1 MKIRAQRQAETRRR
15 IVEAAAQL
23 HRTLGPQRTTVSDIA
38 RLAGVE
44 RPTVMRHFPDR
55 ISLVMACLVPG
66 MEQDPPPDPV
76 AWTQID
82 DPEARLARALTEMY
96 THYRRNRIRLSSMAD
111 ETNVEFAPLR
121 EAGRPRRARVHSVLA
136 EGWTVP
142 ETGRGRLLFA
152 IAHAFSFWA
161 WVSLAD
167 LGLADEESA
176 ALMVDMV
183 RGVVTALQTEV
194 RTRIGP
200 DSKSG

>member
-1 MKIRAQRQAETRRR
+1 
-15 IVEAAAQL
+15 
-23 HRTLGPQRTTVSDIA
+23 
-38 RLAGVE
+38 
-44 RPTVMRHFPDR
+44 
-55 ISLVMACLVPG
+55 
-66 MEQDPPPDPV
+66 
-76 AWTQID
+76 
-82 DPEARLARALTEMY
+82 
-96 THYRRNRIRLSSMAD
+96 
-111 ETNVEFAPLR
+111 
-121 EAGRPRRARVHSVLA
+121 VLA